1 MVKEWVVAVSVS
13 ISWREGWE
21 GQIHFCMHK
30 MYCLTKHYQLVLNSS
45 HSLCWLILLS
55 TLNYHHLDLLEINR
69 HNKMP
74 CSEHTSLHNS
84 KRECPVTQ
92 SNHQS
97 SKCPWRFIWNC
108 FPRDRRADL
117 NSCAANTDRFST
129 RYSDCGKEE
138 SVIMGVVGEGRARDL
153 KGLQLP
159 SPASSSCW
167 SLVQRV
173 RLSRSNCM
181 MRVESL

>member
-1 MVKEWVVAVSVS
+1 
-13 ISWREGWE
+13 
-21 GQIHFCMHK
+21 MHK
-30 MYCLTKHYQLVLNSS
+30 MYCLTTHYQLVLNSS

-55 TLNYHHLDLLEINR
+55 TLNFHHLELLQINR

-74 CSEHTSLHNS
+74 RSEHTSLHNS
-84 KRECPVTQ
+84 KRERSVAQ

-138 SVIMGVVGEGRARDL
+138 SVIMGVWVKEGPGTWWVFSCLLRLLHPAGRSSRGWGCL
-153 KGLQLP
+153 AATAWWEWSPYRNPRLMCPAQL
-159 SPASSSCW
+159 
-167 SLVQRV
+167 
-173 RLSRSNCM
+173 
-181 MRVESL
+181 